1 MINCVNVVH
10 PLVIFIRTS
19 KEQIHNSFVL
29 CHHWW
34 IRVKLNVWGG
44 STNVKNAVTS
54 DVIDDLDLLLTGG
67 R

>member
-44 STNVKNAVTS
+44 S
-54 DVIDDLDLLLTGG
+54 LDWVSGFAILQIVCYMKLW
-67 R
+67 